1 MYEPL
6 ILTKM
11 EKLPFDKYEEDFTLD
26 FEKYDEITY
35 ADYGKDY
42 VDVYHKGELVAEL
55 LVYTDHE
62 NGNRE
67 YVCIN
72 NEVVYLDTLSEQV

>member
-1 MYEPL
+1 MYELKP
-6 ILTKM
+6 IKM
-11 EKLPFDKYEEDFTLD
+11 ATLPFDKYDEDFTLD

-35 ADYGKDY
+35 ADYGENH
-42 VDVYHKGELVAEL
+42 VDVFHKGNLVAEL

-62 NGNRE
+62 NGGRE

-72 NEVVYLDTLSEQV
+72 HEVIYLDTLSKQLT